1 MKHKT
6 LVIGILVCVLAG
18 FTVPLS
24 YAQKKKNQNKKM
36 PSQEEM
42 MARWQAAMTPGD
54 AHKKLEY
61 FTGVWDVEA
70 QAWMNSP
77 DSLPSVSKG
86 TAEYKMI
93 LGGRFVQQEFSGEM
107 MQMPFKGIGF
117 TGYDNVKKKYT
128 SFWIDE
134 MSTAMSVMEGS
145 MNAAG
150 TILTLWGKMDEPS
163 TGEKNKDVKYVIHIV
178 DKDTHVFE
186 VYDVKTWGDKKPTL
200 KLTYTRK
207 N

>member
-1 MKHKT
+1 MKHKI
-6 LVIGILVCVLAG
+6 LLIGVLVCILAG
-18 FTVPLS
+18 CITPLS
-24 YAQKKKNQNKKM
+24 FAQNVKDHGKKI

-42 MARWQAAMTPGD
+42 MTQWQAAMTPGD

-61 FTGVWDVEA
+61 FAGVWDVEA
-70 QAWMNSP
+70 KAWMNNP
-77 DSLPSVSKG
+77 DSLPSVSNG

-93 LGGRFVQQEFSGEM
+93 LGGRFLQQEFSGEM

-117 TGYDNVKKKYT
+117 TGYDNFKKKYI

-134 MSTAMSVMEGS
+134 MSTAMSIMEGS

-150 TILTLWGKMDEPS
+150 TTLTLWGKMDEPA
-163 TGEKNKDVKYVIHIV
+163 TGEKNKEVKYVIHIV

>member
-18 FTVPLS
+18 LTVPLS
-24 YAQKKKNQNKKM
+24 YAQKKKNQSKKM

-128 SFWIDE
+128 SIWIDE

-150 TILTLWGKMDEPS
+150 TTLTLWGKMDE
-163 TGEKNKDVKYVIHIV
+163 T
-178 DKDTHVFE
+178 
-186 VYDVKTWGDKKPTL
+186 
-200 KLTYTRK
+200 
-207 N
+207 